1 MTGKHVKPSA
11 EGEAQTKRS
20 GLALGLSLLTLLLCV
35 AVLFLSANRHRDQAV
50 RAQIGARAA
59 DLVGYGSV
67 AAPVQIPLEPGI
79 ELGEPRLVGAVRL
92 RPPSD
97 AWALGE
103 STVSIGGVRYQLAAI
118 SNAFLRAEFLSPAQ
132 ADWGAGLRQAIQASP
147 YLELPPRHDER
158 ALVDMLFSTGIAE
171 VQEHVARPRQRISL
185 AEAAFETLRVR
196 CESPQIGRG
205 RWRAPR
211 PVALP
216 GFTGYVE
223 LATEE
228 RPVVSV
234 LIFDQNTVIA
244 EAIVSRVDRGTD
256 EVALAEL
263 NQRWWEMLYG
273 VEGPAAR
280 GVSEGSRQP

>member
-11 EGEAQTKRS
+11 EGEAQPKRS

-35 AVLFLSANRHRDQAV
+35 AVLFLSANRHRDKAV
-50 RAQIGARAA
+50 RAQIEARAA
-59 DLVGYGSV
+59 ELVGY
-67 AAPVQIPLEPGI
+67 AALAEPVQIPLEPEI
-79 ELGEPRLVGAVRL
+79 ELSEARVVGAVRL

-103 STVSIGGVRYQLAAI
+103 STVAIAGVRYQLGVI
-118 SNAFLRAEFLSPAQ
+118 SNAFLRVEFLCPAE
-132 ADWGAGLRQAIQASP
+132 ADWGAGLREAIQASP
-147 YLELPPRHDER
+147 YLELPTRHGER
-158 ALVDMLFSTGIAE
+158 ALVDMLFSTGIEE

-185 AEAAFETLRVR
+185 AETAFETLRVR

-234 LIFDQNTVIA
+234 LIFDMNKVIA
-244 EAIVSRVDRGTD
+244 EAIVSRVDRDTD
-256 EVALAEL
+256 EDALAEL
-263 NQRWWEMLYG
+263 NERWWEMLYG
-273 VEGPAAR
+273 VEGSAAR
-280 GVSEGSRQP
+280 GVSDGSQQP